1 VSYPHPVAS
10 LGATRL
16 TDRFV
21 KWLADGGI
29 AGEVGVPEQRFERV
43 VNTPDV
49 TILIDASA
57 SARQHRAEL
66 ERFIADTHD
75 WEGDAERVFLIPRRA
90 RVSVPFLALAAEHE
104 VQVFGVSAEGIELH
118 ELVSRR

>member
-1 VSYPHPVAS
+1 VAS
-10 LGATRL
+10 FGAEHL
-16 TDRFV
+16 ADRFV

-29 AGEVGVPEQRFERV
+29 AGEVGVPAQSFERV

-57 SARQHRAEL
+57 SGWRHKAGL
-66 ERFIADTHD
+66 ERFIADTHN
-75 WEGDAERVFLIPRRA
+75 WEGDAERVFLIPHRA

-104 VQVFGVSAEGIELH
+104 VQVFGVSADGIELH
-118 ELVSRR
+118 ELASQP

>member
-1 VSYPHPVAS
+1 VLSSGGKLLA
-10 LGATRL
+10 
-16 TDRFV
+16 DRFV

-29 AGEVGVPEQRFERV
+29 AGEVGVPHERFERV
-43 VNTPDV
+43 VNTADV

-57 SARQHRAEL
+57 SNWRHKAGL
-66 ERFIADTHD
+66 ERFIADTYD

-104 VQVFGVSAEGIELH
+104 VQVFGVSADGIELH
-118 ELVSRR
+118 ELASQR